1 VNRDETRPRRHW
13 WDSLWFAVLAIVLA
27 VGGIVL
33 VLYLFASAVVADW

>member
-1 VNRDETRPRRHW
+1 MNRDETQLRRHW
-13 WDSLWFAVLAIVLA
+13 WYSLWFAVLGIVIA